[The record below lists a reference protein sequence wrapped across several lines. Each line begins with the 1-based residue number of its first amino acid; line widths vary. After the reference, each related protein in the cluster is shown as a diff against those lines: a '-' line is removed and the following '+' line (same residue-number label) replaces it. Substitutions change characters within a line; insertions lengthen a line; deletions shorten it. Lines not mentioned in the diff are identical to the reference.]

1 MGGNCMLDN
10 HKLDYIILISVC
22 GFQVNIPIV
31 FLACS
36 DQLYRYI

>member
-10 HKLDYIILISVC
+10 HKLDCIIFISVC
-22 GFQVNIPIV
+22 GFQDIPIV

-36 DQLYRYI
+36 DQLYR